1 MDEDGVFGFTANV
14 VEAIERLIAAIAALL
29 FADTSFAKSCVMVF
43 PLEVAVVTGFDGV
56 CVVAVLQV

>member
-1 MDEDGVFGFTANV
+1 MFGFTANV

-43 PLEVAVVTGFDGV
+43 PLEVVVTGFDGV